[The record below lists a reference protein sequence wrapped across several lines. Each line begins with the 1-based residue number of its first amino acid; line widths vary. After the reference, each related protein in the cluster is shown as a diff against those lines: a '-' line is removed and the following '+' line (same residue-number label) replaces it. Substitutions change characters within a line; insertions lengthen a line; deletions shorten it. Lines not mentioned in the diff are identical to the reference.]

1 MAQPGCG
8 VDKKCGDYCM
18 DKNQVRPIKEKS
30 FDKRKIFFKNGS
42 CSMLLFKNIDASNAQ
57 VRVNFL
63 KKVYPD
69 WRGQFVITR

>member
-30 FDKRKIFFKNGS
+30 SDKRKIFFKNGS

-57 VRVNFL
+57 IRVNFL
-63 KKVYPD
+63 KRIYAD
-69 WRGQFVITR
+69 WRGQFVITK